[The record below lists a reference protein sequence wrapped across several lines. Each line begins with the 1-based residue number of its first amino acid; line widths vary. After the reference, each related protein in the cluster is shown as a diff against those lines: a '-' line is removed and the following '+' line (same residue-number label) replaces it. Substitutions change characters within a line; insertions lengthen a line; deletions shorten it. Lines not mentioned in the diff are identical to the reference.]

1 MILIYCDKS
10 SPRIEY
16 TFSHIFKFILNKKF
30 SITRSK
36 SEFIDYKG
44 YRFSY
49 ANAPIS
55 EELFFQSIGLL
66 DERGL
71 ENYEIKIFRWEDVKC
86 FFKVGEKSAIP
97 FDIFSAIFFLLSRYE
112 EYMPHTGNKL
122 GQFNHFQ
129 SIAYKEEFL
138 EIPLVDIWIKKFK
151 SVLENKIKLKCK
163 MISNNQIKSIIIG
176 SINPYKYT
184 NKYPFESFLIWFKN
198 LIKLNLWE
206 VVEHFFV
213 ILRIKVDPWEIDD
226 YIKKILLA
234 SNKEILYF
242 FSFSSESFFKNET
255 PKTNENFKKYIK
267 EVSDNFEIGLLP
279 STNALKNPKTFQ
291 LESFNISN
299 LVHKKVVK
307 VLFQGGLKKISQYY
321 KNSISLNNAND
332 FSMGYIDAFGYRAST
347 CSSFFFYDLSNE
359 TKTNLLV
366 TPFVAHFKL
375 IDKTSLGKAIGKI
388 QKFNEIANKHYGS
401 FSIILNNEIFEN
413 SLKNSKRR
421 FHFASLIKNID
432 NGFKKIN

>member
-1 MILIYCDKS
+1 MILIYCYKG

-16 TFSHIFKFILNKKF
+16 IFNHIFKFILNKQF
-30 SITRSK
+30 SITYSK
-36 SEFIDYKG
+36 TEFIDYRG
-44 YRFSY
+44 YKFSY

-55 EELFFQSIGLL
+55 DELFFQSIGLL
-66 DERGL
+66 HERGL
-71 ENYEIKIFRWEDVKC
+71 ENYEVKIFKWENVKC
-86 FFKVGEKSAIP
+86 FFKVGEKSSIP

-112 EYMPHTGNKL
+112 EYMPHTGNKI
-122 GQFNHFQ
+122 GQFNYNE

-138 EIPLVDIWIKKFK
+138 EIPLVDIWIEKFK
-151 SVLENKIKLKCK
+151 SILENKIKLKCK
-163 MISNNQIKSIIIG
+163 MVSNNQIKSILIS

-206 VVEHFFV
+206 VIEHFFV
-213 ILRIKVDPWEIDD
+213 FLRIKVDPWEMDD
-226 YIKKILLA
+226 YLKKILLA
-234 SNKEILYF
+234 SNKEILFF
-242 FSFSSESFFKNET
+242 FSFSSESYFKNET
-255 PKTNENFKKYIK
+255 PKTNENFRKYIK

-279 STNALKNPKTFQ
+279 SNKALKNPKTFQ
-291 LESFNISN
+291 LESLNISN
-299 LVHKKVVK
+299 LVNIKVVK
-307 VLFQGGLKKISQYY
+307 MLFQDGLKKTSQDY
-321 KNSISLNNAND
+321 KNFLSVENAND

-366 TPFVAHFKL
+366 TPFIAHFKL
-375 IDKTSLGKAIGKI
+375 IDKTSLSKAISKI
-388 QKFNEIANKHYGS
+388 QKFNEIGKKYYGS

-413 SLKNSKRR
+413 SFKNNKRR

-432 NGFKKIN
+432 NGFNK

>member
-1 MILIYCDKS
+1 MILIYCNKS

-16 TFSHIFKFILNKKF
+16 TFNHIFKFILNTKF
-30 SITRSK
+30 SITYSK
-36 SEFIDYKG
+36 SDFINYKG
-44 YRFSY
+44 YKFSY
-49 ANAPIS
+49 ANSQIS

-71 ENYEIKIFRWEDVKC
+71 ENYEIKIFKWEDVKC

-112 EYMPHTGNKL
+112 EYIPHTANKQ
-122 GQFNHFQ
+122 GQFNHLQ

-138 EIPLVDIWIKKFK
+138 EIPLVDIWIEKFK

-163 MISNNQIKSIIIG
+163 MTSNNQIKSILIN

-206 VVEHFFV
+206 VVEHIIV
-213 ILRIKVDPWEIDD
+213 LLRIKVDPWEIDD

-234 SNKEILYF
+234 SDKEILYF

-267 EVSDNFEIGLLP
+267 EVSDNFEVGLLP
-279 STNALKNPKTFQ
+279 SNNAIKSSKTFQ
-291 LESFNISN
+291 LESLNISN
-299 LVHKKVVK
+299 LVHIKVVK
-307 VLFQGGLKKISQYY
+307 ILFQDGLKKISQDY
-321 KNSISLNNAND
+321 KNSLSLDNAND
-332 FSMGYIDAFGYRAST
+332 FSMGYIEAFGYRAST

-375 IDKTSLGKAIGKI
+375 IGKTSLGKAIGKI
-388 QKFNEIANKHYGS
+388 QKFKEIAKKHYGS

-413 SLKNSKRR
+413 SFKNSKRR

-432 NGFKKIN
+432 NGFNK

>member
-1 MILIYCDKS
+1 MILIYCYKG

-16 TFSHIFKFILNKKF
+16 IFNHIFKFILNKQF
-30 SITRSK
+30 SITYSK
-36 SEFIDYKG
+36 TEFIDYRG
-44 YRFSY
+44 YKFSY

-55 EELFFQSIGLL
+55 DELFFQSIGLL
-66 DERGL
+66 HERGL
-71 ENYEIKIFRWEDVKC
+71 ENYEVKIFKWENVKC
-86 FFKVGEKSAIP
+86 FFKVGEKSSIP

-112 EYMPHTGNKL
+112 EYMPHTGNKI
-122 GQFNHFQ
+122 GQFNYNE

-138 EIPLVDIWIKKFK
+138 EIPLVDIWIEKFK
-151 SVLENKIKLKCK
+151 SILENKIKLKCK
-163 MISNNQIKSIIIG
+163 MVSNNQIKSILIS

-206 VVEHFFV
+206 VIEHFFV
-213 ILRIKVDPWEIDD
+213 FLRIKVDPWEMDD
-226 YIKKILLA
+226 YLKKILLA
-234 SNKEILYF
+234 SNKEILFF
-242 FSFSSESFFKNET
+242 FSFSSESYFKNET
-255 PKTNENFKKYIK
+255 PKTNENFRKYIK

-279 STNALKNPKTFQ
+279 SNKALKNPKTFQ
-291 LESFNISN
+291 LESLNISN
-299 LVHKKVVK
+299 LVNIKVVK
-307 VLFQGGLKKISQYY
+307 MLLQDGLKKTSQDY
-321 KNSISLNNAND
+321 KNFLSVENAND

-366 TPFVAHFKL
+366 TPFIAHFKL
-375 IDKTSLGKAIGKI
+375 IDKTSLSKAISKI
-388 QKFNEIANKHYGS
+388 QKFNEIGKKYYGS

-413 SLKNSKRR
+413 SFKNNKRR

-432 NGFKKIN
+432 NGFNK